1 MRATIRDL
9 ASLSGLSTS
18 TVSRVLTDNAHV
30 SKAAREKVEQA
41 IRQTGYVPN
50 GLARGLVQKR
60 RDLIAVIVPDGCNP
74 YYDDIQLGIHQEAS
88 QNGFDVITISEGNHS
103 CIRTVKK
110 IIEIGIDGVLHL
122 GALESDDVIPLL
134 VQNDM
139 PFVLLC
145 RQLSTIEAD
154 TVLFNDYEAAFSA
167 TEHLIMLGHRNIA
180 YICGRRNSLSSLE
193 KYRGYA
199 GALAKH
205 GIAVNA
211 ALVGWGQLDMQSSYR
226 VMNEFLDARASGCLS
241 FTAVVAGND
250 MMGFGAREAML
261 ERGLS
266 IPDDLSLVSMDDI
279 SWSAIQGVEM
289 TSVRVP
295 RLEMGRIACQLLLK
309 RIAQPERKHE
319 VHILDT
325 QLSIRK
331 SCCPPK
337 EQKE

>member
-9 ASLSGLSTS
+9 ASMSGLSTS

-30 SKAAREKVEQA
+30 SKKARDKVEQA
-41 IRQTGYVPN
+41 IRQTGYIPN
-50 GLARGLVQKR
+50 GMARGLVQKR
-60 RDLIAVIVPDGCNP
+60 RDLIAVIVPDGYNP
-74 YYDDIQLGIHQEAS
+74 YYDDILTGIHQEAA
-88 QNGFDVITISEGNHS
+88 QNGFDVISIGEGDS
-103 CIRTVKK
+103 SYTRTVKK

-122 GALESDDVIPLL
+122 GALEGDDIIPLL
-134 VQNDM
+134 VQNDT

-167 TEHLIMLGHRNIA
+167 TEYLITLGHRRIA

-199 GALAKH
+199 GALSKY
-205 GIAVNA
+205 GIAINA
-211 ALVGWGQLDMQSSYR
+211 ALVGWGELDMQSSHR
-226 VMNEFLDARASGCLS
+226 VMNEFLDARAAGCLP

-250 MMGFGAREAML
+250 MMGFGAREAVL

-266 IPDDLSLVSMDDI
+266 IPDDLSLISMDDI
-279 SWSAIQGVEM
+279 SWCAIRGVEM

-295 RLEMGRIACQLLLK
+295 RLEMGRISCQLLLK